1 MSHSIHLSVPPAP
14 ASVIPHHDGSPLYVD
29 AAEPRLGDRVRVRLR
44 VPVGGDSPSVTSVTV
59 RSNPDHEPTWDD
71 AVEIGTVDGWQ
82 WWEAQIVVG
91 NPRHGYRWLLR
102 HADGSVAWLDQ
113 AGLHRGETLDAND
126 FALVTT
132 PAPPAWMFD
141 SVMYQIFPDRF
152 ARSVA
157 ADSHVTPVWAIPAT
171 WDEPV
176 DPVMPGR
183 SQQFYGGDLD
193 GIVEHLDHLAD
204 LGVTLLY
211 LTPVFPGAS
220 NHRYDASSFTEVDE
234 LLGGNA
240 AYVRLIEAAHER
252 GMRVIGDLTTNHS
265 GIGHEWFR
273 AAYGNPGAP
282 EQDYYYFRDDAATE
296 YEMWLGTPTL
306 PKFDWASEG
315 LRRRFIDGPDSV
327 VGQWLRPPYSIDGWR
342 IDVANMTGR
351 LGDIDHNAEV
361 RQTILRTMREVNP
374 DTVLLAES
382 TNDATS
388 DLQGDAWHG
397 AMTYTAFTRP
407 LWAWLSAPNGAE
419 YFRGDG
425 SSTTEPWFFGLPIGG
440 LPASTASELVAASI
454 RFSAGIPWR
463 VRLGNMQALDTHDTA
478 RFATNAAP
486 GTIPIAVGLS
496 MTMPGLPVV
505 FAGDEFGLTGTD
517 GEDSR
522 TPIPW
527 GTESEAGAAERLALY
542 RDLIALRR
550 AHSALATGG
559 LRWLFAD
566 DDSLVF
572 VRESAQESVLVIA
585 TTGTLDVALDANAL
599 PGAAAAVLVVGDA
612 TLAVAADGSVALA
625 AEGPAFAVW
634 TLPGVTVPATT
645 VQGASTAA
653 VDGAESVITTESTR

>member
-1 MSHSIHLSVPPAP
+1 MPYSSHSSASSAAVPL
-14 ASVIPHHDGSPLYVD
+14 VPHHDGSSLHVD
-29 AAEPRLGDRVRVRLR
+29 DGALHLGDSVRVRIR
-44 VPVGGDSPSVTSVTV
+44 VPAATAAVASVAV

-71 AVEIGTVDGWQ
+71 AVDIGTVDGWQ
-82 WWEAQIVVG
+82 WWEAEIVVA

-102 HADGSVAWLDQ
+102 YEDGSIAWLDQ
-113 AGLHRGETLDAND
+113 SGLHRGETLDAND
-126 FALVTT
+126 FALITT
-132 PAPPAWMFD
+132 PPPPAWLFD

-152 ARSVA
+152 ARSAA
-157 ADSHVTPVWAIPAT
+157 ADAHATPAWAIPAA

-193 GIVEHLDHLAD
+193 GIVEHLDHLVD
-204 LGVTLLY
+204 LGATLLY

-220 NHRYDASSFTEVDE
+220 NHRYDASSFTQVDA
-234 LLGGNA
+234 LLGGDD
-240 AYVRLIEAAHER
+240 AYVRLVEAAHAR
-252 GMRVIGDLTTNHS
+252 GLRVIGDLTTNHS
-265 GIGHEWFR
+265 GNGHEWFR

-282 EQDYYYFRDDAATE
+282 EQDYYYFRDDAATD

-306 PKFDWASEG
+306 PKFEWASEG

-327 VGQWLRPPYSIDGWR
+327 VGQWLLPPFSIDGWR

-351 LGDIDHNAEV
+351 LGDIDHNADV
-361 RQTILRTMREVNP
+361 RQTILRTMLAVNP

-397 AMTYTAFTRP
+397 AMTYTPFTRP

-419 YFRGDG
+419 YRRGDG
-425 SSTTEPWFFGLPIGG
+425 SSTTEPWFFGQPVGG
-440 LPASTASELVAASI
+440 IPRSTARELMDASI
-454 RFSAGIPWR
+454 RFTAGIPWR

-478 RFATNAAP
+478 RFATNAAS

-522 TPIPW
+522 TPMPW
-527 GTESEAGAAERLALY
+527 GSEQRPATAERLALY
-542 RDLIALRR
+542 RELIGLRR
-550 AHSALATGG
+550 AHPALATGG
-559 LRWLFAD
+559 MRWLFAD
-566 DDSLVF
+566 DDSLAF
-572 VRESAQESVLVIA
+572 VRESAEESVLVIA
-585 TTGTLDVALDANAL
+585 TTGELEASIVGGAL
-599 PGAAAAVLVVGDA
+599 PGVAAARRVFGEATLVV
-612 TLAVAADGSVALA
+612 ADGGA
-625 AEGPAFAVW
+625 ASLTASGPAFAVW
-634 TLPGVTVPATT
+634 TLPGIVAP
-645 VQGASTAA
+645 ST
-653 VDGAESVITTESTR
+653 GRRR